1 MPELR
6 LHARPVATIFDLMG
20 RTENDMTAALGWGVT
35 HNGALSRRF
44 LGQVA
49 PGLDIAE
56 PIVVELQQH
65 DQADG
70 GYTDIDLKADEL
82 HVIVEA
88 KVGWA
93 PPTEAQLRRYETR
106 FAGVA
111 AAHQA
116 FVVLTQNG
124 AEQVVRHRLG
134 AWAPPDPIE
143 VVVLGWSDLVTMAVA
158 AGREGPT
165 RERPLAAELATYLRG
180 VADMRETDS
189 NVVHVVALTRKV
201 WAGWPTDLSPVDE
214 VVKHLTYHY
223 PTVGNYPRIVPN
235 YMGFRYDGKLQS
247 IHHVDDYTISDT
259 PVGHVPGAP
268 DLSWDS
274 PAYVLKL
281 GPPIRPDHPVPTGKG
296 YWPSAPLDI
305 DIDLLFTAASVAD
318 ARTLTV
324 ARRNG

>member
-1 MPELR
+1 MPQLV
-6 LHARPVATIFDLMG
+6 LHSRPVPTIFDFLG
-20 RTENDMTAALGWGVT
+20 HKENDMTAALGWGIT
-35 HNGALSRRF
+35 HNDALMRRF
-44 LGQVA
+44 LARVA
-49 PGLDIAE
+49 PGLDVAE
-56 PIVVELQQH
+56 PIVVELQEH
-65 DQADG
+65 DRADG
-70 GYTDIDLKADEL
+70 GYTDITIKADEL

-93 PPTEAQLRRYETR
+93 PPSEEQMRGYEGR
-106 FAGVA
+106 FAPVG

-134 AWAPPDPIE
+134 AWAPPDPIA
-143 VVVLGWSDLVTMAVA
+143 VIVLGWSDLVTMAVA
-158 AGREGPT
+158 ASREGPT
-165 RERPLAAELATYLRG
+165 RERPLAVELATYLRG

-201 WAGWPTDLSPVDE
+201 WPGWPTDLTPVDE
-214 VVKHLTYHY
+214 VVKHRIYHY
-223 PTVGNYPRIVPN
+223 PTVGNYPKVVPN

-268 DLSWDS
+268 ELTWEA
-274 PAYVLKL
+274 PAYILRL
-281 GPPIRPDHPVPTGKG
+281 GPPIRPDHVVPTGKG
-296 YWPSAPLDI
+296 YWPSAPQDI
-305 DIDLLFTAASVAD
+305 DIDLLLTASTVAE

-324 ARRNG
+324 RRRSD